1 MGDKPIDDAKRSAHE
16 DIVVYLNA
24 ILARE
29 LEGAPSADSCM
40 ADEDVESVYN
50 LSKKSSSESLFDSL
64 DDDADGKV
72 TKRDLFLALQQNGV
86 QLDDPRL
93 KQTLDALSRFEDVQ
107 PISQEEF
114 TQITNLNLSL
124 IEKAL
129 TGQLVVPEFSNFCD
143 QIKIIYD
150 EVQPNKSGAN
160 ANYIPQLDKVNP
172 EYFGVSICTVDGQR
186 FQHGDTG
193 VPYSVQST
201 CKPINY
207 CLALTERGEDKVHEH
222 IGREPSGHGFNEL
235 ALSSRDRPHNPMI
248 NAGAIMACSLIQP
261 GLTADERFEYVLNQ
275 WRYLS
280 GVQNPLEIGFDN
292 AVCLSESRTS
302 DRNRALGYF
311 MKEKGAFPE
320 GSELEDVLSF
330 YFQSCSIQITCA
342 SQAVVA
348 STLANSGICPTTGK
362 KLFEPDTT
370 KHCLSLMYSCGMYD
384 YSGEFAFKVGLP
396 AKSGVSG
403 NVMLVIPGVMGICI
417 WSPRL
422 DDLGNSVRGIEF
434 CKKLVDLYN
443 FHNFDHLLTRSK
455 KCDPRKRKYADRIE
469 RINKLCV
476 AAANGDLNEIKR
488 LHANGAALSDAD
500 YDGRTPLHLA
510 ASEGRSHIVK
520 YFLEKSVSIELKR

>member
-1 MGDKPIDDAKRSAHE
+1 M
-16 DIVVYLNA
+16 
-24 ILARE
+24 
-29 LEGAPSADSCM
+29 
-40 ADEDVESVYN
+40 
-50 LSKKSSSESLFDSL
+50 
-64 DDDADGKV
+64 
-72 TKRDLFLALQQNGV
+72 

-235 ALSSRDRPHNPMI
+235 ALSSRDRLHNPMI

-417 WSPRL
+417 WSQ
-422 DDLGNSVRGIEF
+422 G
-434 CKKLVDLYN
+434 
-443 FHNFDHLLTRSK
+443 
-455 KCDPRKRKYADRIE
+455 
-469 RINKLCV
+469 
-476 AAANGDLNEIKR
+476 
-488 LHANGAALSDAD
+488 
-500 YDGRTPLHLA
+500 
-510 ASEGRSHIVK
+510 
-520 YFLEKSVSIELKR
+520 